1 MAVRGVRGATTT
13 IIDQKIEVLEATHEL
28 LKTILETNPTMLMED
43 IASCFFT
50 VTDDLESAFPAE
62 AARKMGWRTVPLMCA
77 REIGVTGGLQ
87 RCIRVLIHWNTDLP
101 QEKIQHVYLRDARSL
116 RLDINQEKKSC

>member
-13 IIDQKIEVLEATHEL
+13 IIDQKVDVYEATHEL
-28 LKTILETNPTMLMED
+28 LQTILEANPTMLLEN
-43 IASCFFT
+43 IASCLFT
-50 VTDDLESAFPAE
+50 VTDDLRSAFPAE

-77 REIGVTGGLQ
+77 REIDVSGGLR

-116 RLDINQEKKSC
+116 RPDIT